1 VYKFHVAALQREKFG
16 NFEAMRRW
24 LFAYNEASNYRSCHR
39 LLVQGASQVTRPFL
53 WFFRI
58 GPGLFAILSST

>member
-1 VYKFHVAALQREKFG
+1 VDKIHVAALQREKFG
-16 NFEAMRRW
+16 NFEASPGR

-53 WFFRI
+53 WLSRI
-58 GPGLFAILSST
+58 DLRFFAILSST